1 MKVTTTPLKDLVVLE
16 VEPIADERGFF
27 ARTWSRDDIRALC
40 PAFDPLQSSVS
51 WSAKAHT
58 LRGLHW
64 QEEPH
69 AETKLVRVTQGAVFD
84 VAVDLRPGSATRGR
98 WFGAELSARN
108 RRSLLI
114 PRGFAH
120 GLLTLEDD
128 TEVLYVM
135 DAAHA
140 PQAARGACW
149 DDPAFAIAWPATP
162 AVIGERDRAWP
173 AWSPGP

>member
-1 MKVTTTPLKDLVVLE
+1 MRCEPTPLADLLVLE

-27 ARTWSRDDIRALC
+27 ARTWSREEIAAVC
-40 PAFDPLQSSVS
+40 PAFDPVQSSIS

-64 QEEPH
+64 QAEPH

-84 VAVDLRPGSATRGR
+84 VAVDLRLGSATLGR
-98 WFGAELSARN
+98 WFGIELSAAN
-108 RRSLLI
+108 RRSVLI

-120 GLLTLEDD
+120 GLITLADE

-135 DAAHA
+135 DAAYA
-140 PQAARGACW
+140 PGAARGARF

-173 AWSPGP
+173 AWSAPP